1 MLFVTNYTGYQLLA
15 RPDKTKLMPHPNGPD
30 WGTINVVVQE
40 PIMLEFRPKGILTYA
55 QRQAAQEFFDPPAID
70 GHRPGPYRQAGVAG
84 DPDFEGQTFE
94 ASDHWLFYSTFNT
107 ETDCPEV
114 ADLEPA
120 EVQALAERILLGCAQ
135 YGVDYIRADEVKL
148 AAPWPN
154 YDETHHKS
162 IATVARSIKADPRV
176 VIEYEKTRAEPR
188 PGVIA
193 DLERLISE
201 QTQEEANVEEL
212 TVRG

>member
-30 WGTINVVVQE
+30 WGTISVVVQE
-40 PIMLEFRPKGILTYA
+40 PIMLEFRPKGILTFA
-55 QRQAAQEFFDPPAID
+55 QRTAAQEFFDPPAID

-107 ETDCPEV
+107 ETDCPVV
-114 ADLEPA
+114 ADLSPE
-120 EVQALAERILLGCAQ
+120 EVQELAERILLSCAQ
-135 YGVDYIRADEVKL
+135 LGTDYIRADEAKV
-148 AAPWPN
+148 AIPWPE
-154 YDETHHKS
+154 YEETHHKS
-162 IATVARSIKADPRV
+162 IATVVKAMGRDPRL

-193 DLERLISE
+193 DLEKLITA
-201 QTQEEANVEEL
+201 QAVDAANEEEL